1 MKELDD
7 ADKKLRDKI
16 VRRIVDEHESFTD
29 EHECAITEAY
39 DEGFDSGYEIGCED
53 GYADS

>member
-29 EHECAITEAY
+29 EHEIAIEEAY
-39 DEGFDSGYEIGCED
+39 EEGFDSGYEEGCED
-53 GYADS
+53 SY